1 MISFNFFLFEWEWTI
16 RYYKNLAFKNNINT
30 TNNRFIPYS
39 FIKMKN
45 KIQILVLSLVV
56 IFGFCWISEA
66 KYNLTWDELKQF
78 NSQKVTISQ
87 ASDSGLWKYYTQLAK
102 WYNILEDDERLATVS
117 SGLRD
122 YAYAQ
127 FDSRKRTAKQKSV
140 WDKSKFL
147 DEYSGDITLQDEFP
161 FDKCTWWYNT
171 IDNISFANDFPTALT
186 LAIWYRES
194 WCGYYLPA
202 NGDGPFQ
209 IVSKDYWN
217 GEITEEIFKQTVQ
230 DFIDFAKWKIEGY
243 NNRSDEEF
251 PEIKLNYTSFDY
263 TGVVSFAALYN
274 GWTRTGWMVQP
285 NAPKYVFDGYGE
297 KYANSKKFWV
307 FPAFLKLISWE
318 LNNI

>member
-1 MISFNFFLFEWEWTI
+1 
-16 RYYKNLAFKNNINT
+16 
-30 TNNRFIPYS
+30 
-39 FIKMKN
+39 MKN
-45 KIQILVLSLVV
+45 KIQLLVLSLVI

-102 WYNILEDDERLATVS
+102 WYNILEDDERLATIS

-127 FDSRKRTAKQKSV
+127 FDSRKRTTKQKSV
-140 WDKSKFL
+140 TEKTNFL
-147 DEYSGDITLQDEFP
+147 DEYRWDIMMEEEFP
-161 FDKCTWWYNT
+161 FDKCIWRYNT

-186 LAIWYRES
+186 LAVWYRES
-194 WCGYYLPA
+194 GCGYYLPS

-209 IVSKDYWN
+209 IVSKDYGN
-217 GEITEEIFKQTVQ
+217 GEITEEVFKQTVQ
-230 DFIDFAKWKIEGY
+230 DFIDFAKWKIESY
-243 NNRSDEEF
+243 NSRADEEF
-251 PEIKLNYTSFDY
+251 PEINLSYTSFDY

-274 GWTRTGWMVQP
+274 WWTRTWGMVQP

-297 KYANSKKFWV
+297 KYANAKKYGL

>member
-1 MISFNFFLFEWEWTI
+1 
-16 RYYKNLAFKNNINT
+16 
-30 TNNRFIPYS
+30 
-39 FIKMKN
+39 MKN
-45 KIQILVLSLVV
+45 KIQILVLSLVA
-56 IFGFCWISEA
+56 IFGFFWISEA
-66 KYNLTWDELKQF
+66 KYTLTGDELNQF

-87 ASDSGLWKYYTQLAK
+87 ASDYGLWSYYTQLAK
-102 WYNILEDDERLATVS
+102 WYDILKDDERLATIS

-127 FDSRKRTAKQKSV
+127 FDSRKRTSKQKSV
-140 WDKSKFL
+140 TEKTNFL
-147 DEYSGDITLQDEFP
+147 DEYRSNIMIQDEFP

-186 LAIWYRES
+186 LAVWYRES
-194 WCGYYLPA
+194 GCGYYLPS

-209 IVSKDYWN
+209 IVSKDYGN

-230 DFIDFAKWKIEGY
+230 DFIDFAKNKIDNY
-243 NNRSDEEF
+243 NNRADDEF
-251 PEIKLNYTSFDY
+251 PPLKLSYNSFDY
-263 TGVVSFAALYN
+263 TWVVSFAALYN
-274 GWTRTGWMVQP
+274 WGTRTWWMVVP

-297 KYANSKKFWV
+297 DYSNAKKYGL

>member
-1 MISFNFFLFEWEWTI
+1 
-16 RYYKNLAFKNNINT
+16 
-30 TNNRFIPYS
+30 
-39 FIKMKN
+39 MKN

-56 IFGFCWISEA
+56 IFGFCWISDA

-78 NSQKVTISQ
+78 NSQKATISQ
-87 ASDSGLWKYYTQLAK
+87 ASDTGLWKYYVQLGK
-102 WYNILEDDERLATVS
+102 WYNILENDERLATIS

-127 FDSRKRTAKQKSV
+127 FDSRKKIGKQQSMANKSE
-140 WDKSKFL
+140 FL
-147 DEYSGDITLQDEFP
+147 DKYRWDIMMEEEFP
-161 FDKCTWWYNT
+161 IDNCVWWYNT

-186 LAIWYRES
+186 LAIWYKES
-194 WCGYYLPA
+194 NCGYYLPS

-209 IVSKDYWN
+209 IVSKDYGNW
-217 GEITEEIFKQTVQ
+217 EITEEIFKQTIQ
-230 DFIDFAKWKIEGY
+230 DFIDFAKWKIESY
-243 NNRSDEEF
+243 NNRADEEF
-251 PEIKLNYTSFDY
+251 PEIKISYTSFDY

-274 GWTRTGWMVQP
+274 WGTRTWGMVQP

-297 KYANSKKFWV
+297 KYANAKKYWL

>member
-1 MISFNFFLFEWEWTI
+1 MIPL
-16 RYYKNLAFKNNINT
+16 YKKLEFKTNIHT
-30 TNNRFIPYS
+30 LDNRFIPYS

-45 KIQILVLSLVV
+45 KIQILLLSLVV
-56 IFGFCWISEA
+56 IFWFCWISEA

-102 WYNILEDDERLATVS
+102 WYNILEDDERLATIS

-127 FDSRKRTAKQKSV
+127 FDSRKKTTKQKSV
-140 WDKSKFL
+140 TEKTNFL
-147 DEYSGDITLQDEFP
+147 DEYRSDIMMEEEFP
-161 FDKCTWWYNT
+161 FDKCTGWYNT
-171 IDNISFANDFPTALT
+171 IDNISFANNFPTALT
-186 LAIWYRES
+186 LAVWYRES
-194 WCGYYLPA
+194 GCGYYLPA

-209 IVSKDYWN
+209 IVSKDYWT

-230 DFIDFAKWKIEGY
+230 DFVDFAKWKIESY
-243 NNRSDEEF
+243 NNRADDEF
-251 PEIKLNYTSFDY
+251 PEIILTYTWFDY

-274 GWTRTGWMVQP
+274 WGTRTGSMVQP
-285 NAPKYVFDGYGE
+285 NSPKYVFDGYGE
-297 KYANSKKFWV
+297 KYANAKKYWL